1 MSGWRFRI
9 FGIPITIE
17 PPFLVV
23 LAILGLTP
31 NRPPIWVIEWV
42 LVAGVSVLAH
52 ELGHALAYRAF
63 GVAPRIRLYSFG
75 GLTYGAAL
83 PTARSIV
90 VSLAGPLAG
99 FAVGGVVWL
108 VAQVLPGNSSAV
120 GAVVRDLLFVNIG
133 WGLFNLLPI
142 LPMDGGRATTAVL
155 EALMGHRGELLGRAF
170 SLLAAGGLSIGALLV
185 GQLYIT
191 FLAAIF
197 LVLNLQ
203 ELAELRHRPQWAA
216 LGDGWDALGRG
227 EVAVSIDHARR
238 IIGSRASP
246 EIRIAAAELL
256 TWGGLAAGS
265 RDTVSEG
272 MGILGNGAVASE
284 LLRAIVD
291 QLTGRVPHLLAE
303 SFAANRTPA
312 ITSIAARIVSETNGV
327 DRLVA
332 ELTALGGRAS
342 VNGLAHLQV
351 GLHQAGRYADSARV
365 GAVAVEQGVGPI
377 ALYNVACSLARSGDA
392 EGALDWLDRAM
403 SAGFE
408 RTAAALADDPD
419 LDSLRAT
426 DRFRDLLAR
435 WELAPGG

>member
-9 FGIPITIE
+9 FGIPVTLE
-17 PPFLVV
+17 PAFLVV
-23 LAILGLTP
+23 LAVLGLTP
-31 NRPPIWVIEWV
+31 NRQPIWVIEWV
-42 LVAGVSVLAH
+42 LVAGVSVLVH

-63 GVAPRIRLYSFG
+63 GIAPRIRLYSFG
-75 GLTYGAAL
+75 GLTYGTAL

-99 FAVGGVVWL
+99 FAVGGVVFL
-108 VAQVLPGNSSAV
+108 VAQVVPGGSPAV
-120 GAVVRDLLFVNIG
+120 DTVVRDLLFVNIG

-142 LPMDGGRATTAVL
+142 LPMDGGRATSTVL
-155 EALMGHRGELLGRAF
+155 ESLMGRRGEIVARAF
-170 SLLAAGGLSIGALLV
+170 SLVAAGGLAIGAVLG
-185 GQLYIT
+185 GQIYIA
-191 FLAAIF
+191 FLGAIF
-197 LVLNLQ
+197 AALNLQ

-256 TWGGLAAGS
+256 TWSGLAAESG
-265 RDTVSEG
+265 DTVSEG
-272 MGILGNGAVASE
+272 VGLLGNGAVASE

-291 QLTGRVPHLLAE
+291 QRAGLVPHRLAE

-312 ITSIAARIVSETNGV
+312 ITLIAARIVAETDGV

-332 ELTALGGRAS
+332 DLTALGGRAS
-342 VNGLAHLQV
+342 MNGLAHLQV

-377 ALYNVACSLARSGDA
+377 ATFNVACSLARSGDA
-392 EGALDWLDRAM
+392 DGALDWLERAVN
-403 SAGFE
+403 AGFE
-408 RTAAALADDPD
+408 RTAALEDDPD

-426 DRFRDLLAR
+426 DRFRALLAR

>member
-23 LAILGLTP
+23 LAILGVTP

-75 GLTYGAAL
+75 GLTYGAAV

-99 FAVGGVVWL
+99 FAVGGVVFL
-108 VAQVLPGNSSAV
+108 VAQVVPAGSSAV
-120 GAVVRDLLFVNIG
+120 DAVVRDLLFVNIG

-142 LPMDGGRATTAVL
+142 IPMDGGRATTAVL
-155 EALMGHRGELLGRAF
+155 EALMGNRGELVGRAF
-170 SLLAAGGLSIGALLV
+170 SLVASGGLSIGALLV
-185 GQLYIT
+185 GQIYIAL
-191 FLAAIF
+191 LAAIF
-197 LVLNLQ
+197 AIVNLQ
-203 ELAELRHRPQWAA
+203 ELAAFRTRPQWAA

-238 IIGSRASP
+238 IIRSRTSP

-256 TWGGLAAGS
+256 AWSGLAAESG
-265 RDTVSEG
+265 DTVSEG
-272 MGILGNGAVASE
+272 MGLLGDGTVASE
-284 LLRAIVD
+284 LLRAVVD
-291 QLTGRVPHLLAE
+291 QRMGRVPHRLAE

-312 ITSIAARIVSETNGV
+312 ITPIAARIVAETNGV

-332 ELTALGGRAS
+332 ELTALGGQTSLA
-342 VNGLAHLQV
+342 GLAHLQV
-351 GLHQAGRYADSARV
+351 GLHLAGRYPESIRV
-365 GAVAVEQGVGPI
+365 GTLAVEQGVGPI
-377 ALYNVACSLARSGDA
+377 AAYNVACSLARSGDA
-392 EGALDWLDRAM
+392 EGALDWLDRAV

-408 RTAAALADDPD
+408 RTAALEDDPD
-419 LDSLRAT
+419 LDSVRAT
-426 DRFRDLLAR
+426 DRFRALLAR
-435 WELAPGG
+435 WELAPGA